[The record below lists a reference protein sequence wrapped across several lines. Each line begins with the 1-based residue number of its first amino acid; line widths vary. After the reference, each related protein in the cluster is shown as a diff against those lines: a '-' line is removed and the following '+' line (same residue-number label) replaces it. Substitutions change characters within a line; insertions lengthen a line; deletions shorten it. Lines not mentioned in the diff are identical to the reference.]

1 MAKRRI
7 VNIDEKKCTGC
18 GLCVPNCAEGAL
30 QIIDGKAKLVKD
42 IYCDGLG
49 ACLGHCPEGAITIE
63 ERDVKA
69 FDEGTAKKH
78 LEQIKKKEAK
88 KLPCGCS
95 GTAVKTLKAKGLRLK
110 RGKIEKSESE
120 LTNWPVQFK
129 LVPVDA
135 PYLKNSDL
143 LIAADCVAF
152 SYPDFHQNLLKGKPL
167 IIGCPKLDE
176 VDLYI
181 EKLTRIFKVND
192 LKSVTVAH
200 MEVPCCFGL
209 SHIVSEA
216 MKLSG
221 REIPLKEITIGIEGA
236 QIKGPSSATELWR
249 TRDQILRSKI

>member
-1 MAKRRI
+1 MVKRKI

-30 QIIDGKAKLVKD
+30 QIINGKAKLIKD

-49 ACLGHCPEGAITIE
+49 ACLGHCPEDAITIE

-69 FDEGTAKKH
+69 FDEEAAKKH
-78 LEQIKKKEAK
+78 LEQIKNKETD
-88 KLPCGCS
+88 KLPCGCP
-95 GTAVKTLKAKGLRLK
+95 GTAVRTLKPKEMKDEECRVKAGK
-110 RGKIEKSESE
+110 RKSE

-129 LVPVDA
+129 LVPADA
-135 PYLKNSDL
+135 PYLKNADL

-152 SYPDFHQNLLKGKPL
+152 SYPDFHQDLLKGKPL

-181 EKLTRIFKVND
+181 AKLTQVFKANN

-209 SHIVSEA
+209 NHIVSEA

-221 REIPLKEITIGIEGA
+221 KKIPLKEITVGIQGD
-236 QIKGPSSATELWR
+236 IK
-249 TRDQILRSKI
+249 

>member
-1 MAKRRI
+1 MAKRKI
-7 VNIDEKKCTGC
+7 VNIDEEKCTGC

-30 QIIDGKAKLVKD
+30 QIINGKARLVKD

-49 ACLGHCPEGAITIE
+49 ACLGHCPEDAITIE

-69 FDEGTAKKH
+69 FDEEATKKH
-78 LEQIKKKEAK
+78 LEEIKKKEAK
-88 KLPCGCS
+88 KLPCGCPGAAVRS
-95 GTAVKTLKAKGLRLK
+95 IDKRTTAIGNPERSREANNERRTT
-110 RGKIEKSESE
+110 KIESE
-120 LTNWPVQFK
+120 LINWPVQLK

-152 SYPDFHQNLLKGKPL
+152 SYPDFHQDLLKGKPL

-176 VDLYI
+176 GDLYI
-181 EKLTRIFKVND
+181 KKLSEIFKNNS
-192 LKSVTVAH
+192 LKSITVAH

-209 SHIVSEA
+209 NHIINEA

-221 REIPLKEITIGIEGA
+221 KRIPLKEITIGIGGDV
-236 QIKGPSSATELWR
+236 K
-249 TRDQILRSKI
+249 